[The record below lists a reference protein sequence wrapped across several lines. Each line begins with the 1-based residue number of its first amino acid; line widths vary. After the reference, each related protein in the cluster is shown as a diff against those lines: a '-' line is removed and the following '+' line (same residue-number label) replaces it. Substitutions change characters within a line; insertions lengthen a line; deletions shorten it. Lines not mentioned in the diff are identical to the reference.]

1 MKILVIDSS
10 QDGVPFA
17 MRAQAN
23 GHDVRIFQP
32 PRTTGEMQ
40 LAGKGYVNQVRE
52 WKPSMKWADLIV
64 CTGNAMYAD
73 DLEPYYEKGFP
84 IIGANKRAAAL
95 ELDRA
100 LGDRVLNLVGVKTI
114 PFEVFDS
121 LDEAIT
127 HVQNNGGTYVCKSWG
142 GVEDKS
148 LSFVSKSPA
157 DMIFRLG
164 LCKKQG
170 KMKGK
175 LMLQEKVK
183 GVEMA
188 VAAWFGPGGFSQWKR
203 EVFEEKKF
211 MNEGLGQ
218 NTGEMGT
225 VIRYVKKSQLFDQVL
240 APMENYLHGT
250 GYVGNVD
257 VNCIIDGPK
266 AWPLEFTMRFGWPG
280 YNIESALHLGDEAER
295 LYDLWEGK
303 DTLRVRE
310 GKIAVGVVMAH
321 GDFPNFKWPPE
332 EVSGHPITGI
342 TPAMEQHVWAQ
353 WVMKKKAPVMK
364 EDKVVEEE
372 TLCTAGHIPFT
383 ITGIGDTVED
393 ARQAAY
399 KNVWKIDW
407 PSNRMFR
414 TDIGCRLEDGLLD
427 LQLHGFAKGMRYD

>member
-1 MKILVIDSS
+1 MKILVIDTS

-17 MRAQAN
+17 MRAQAR

-32 PRTTGEMQ
+32 PRTTGESQ
-40 LAGKGYVNQVRE
+40 LAGRGYVNQVRE

-64 CTGNAMYAD
+64 MTGNSMYLD

-84 IIGANKRAAAL
+84 IIGSNKRAAAL

-100 LGDRVLNLVGVKTI
+100 LGDSALRLVGVDTL
-114 PFEVFDS
+114 PYEVFDTI
-121 LDEAIT
+121 DEAIA
-127 HVQNNGGTYVCKSWG
+127 HVHNTGITYVCKSWG

-148 LSFVSKSPA
+148 LSFVAKSPA
-157 DMIFRLG
+157 DMIFRLEQ
-164 LCKKQG
+164 CKRLG

-188 VAAWFGPGGFSQWKR
+188 CAAWFGPGGFGQWKR

-225 VIRYVKKSQLFDQVL
+225 TIRYVKKSQLFDEVL
-240 APMENYLHGT
+240 APMEDYLHGT

-257 VNCIIDGPK
+257 VNCIIVGNK

-280 YNIESALHLGDEAER
+280 YNIESSLHIGDEAER
-295 LYDLWEGK
+295 LYDLWDGK
-303 DTLRVRE
+303 DSLRVRE

-321 GDFPNFKWPPE
+321 GDFPNFKWSPE

-342 TPAMEQHVWAQ
+342 TPAMEPHIWPQ

-364 EDKVVEEE
+364 GEKVVVEE
-372 TLCTAGHIPFT
+372 TCCTAGHVPFT
-383 ITGIGDTVED
+383 VTGVGDTVDAARED
-393 ARQAAY
+393 CYGR
-399 KNVWKIDW
+399 VWKIDW

-414 TDIGCRLEDGLLD
+414 TDIGCRLEGQLPK
-427 LQLHGFAKGMRYD
+427 LQVHGYAKGMRYD

>member
-1 MKILVIDSS
+1 MKILIIDTS

-17 MRAQAN
+17 IKAQER
-23 GHDVRIFQP
+23 GHLVRVFQP
-32 PRTTGEMQ
+32 PRTTGEFQ
-40 LAGKGYVNQVRE
+40 LAGKGLILQVRE
-52 WKPSMKWADLIV
+52 WKPHMKWADLIIL
-64 CTGNAMYAD
+64 TGNSMYAD

-121 LDEAIT
+121 IDEAIS
-127 HVQNNGGTYVCKSWG
+127 HVQKTGQTYVCKSWG
-142 GVEDKS
+142 GIEDKS
-148 LSFVSKSPA
+148 LSFVSKNAA
-157 DMIFRLG
+157 DMVFKLQ

-175 LMLQEKVK
+175 LMLQEKMK

-188 VAAWFGPGGFSQWKR
+188 VAAWFGPGGFSENIR

-211 MNEGLGQ
+211 LNEGLGQ

-225 VIRYVKKSQLFDQVL
+225 TIRYMKKSKLFDEVL
-240 APMENYLHGT
+240 RPCEDYLHGT

-257 VNCIIDGPK
+257 VNCMVDGSR

-280 YNIESALHLGDEAER
+280 YNIESALHVGDEAER
-295 LYDLWEGK
+295 LYDLLEGK

-310 GKIAVGVVMAH
+310 GKVSVGIVMAH
-321 GDFPNFKWPPE
+321 GDFPNFKWCPE
-332 EVSGHPITGI
+332 DVAGFPISGV
-342 TPAMEQHVWAQ
+342 TPAMEPHLWPQ
-353 WVMKKKAPVMK
+353 WVMLDKAPIMK
-364 EDKVVEEE
+364 GDKVVVED

-383 ITGIGDTVED
+383 VTGIGDTVEE
-393 ARQAAY
+393 ARCAAY
-399 KNVWKIDW
+399 KRAWAIDW

-414 TDIGCRLEDGLLD
+414 TDIGCRLEEGLMK